1 MHLKIFFFSF
11 LLSLFTISSIYGRD
25 STLTTNSGR
34 KAKFTGLFWQRG
46 RVLQSNDFVRG
57 LNSLHDPIDDF
68 QAFSLR
74 FGWNT
79 TGKKIWQ
86 QLYHNPVY
94 GIRHIGYQVSEQS
107 GTWKT
112 HCPVWIFLLLRFSY
126 INKLALL
133 FDAGFGIT
141 LNWESFEVTDNT
153 YNIAIGAEQSVYI
166 DLGLKMEYRLT
177 NHWKLSAGASFTHF
191 SNGALKKPNMGINT
205 FAPKLSLAYYF
216 QPSPEYTKKYKIPD
230 HKPEN
235 SVSASLY
242 AGWKNVLYT
251 GSDADSITAFKG
263 VYYNV
268 YGLSTVF
275 NRQISHK
282 SKIGI
287 GTTIGYLGAA
297 NSSITLENGK
307 LDDNDA
313 SLREGIE
320 LSIYP
325 SYELM
330 INKLSLLIQPGFY
343 LYRYSYDKQTPIMYQ
358 RIGLK
363 YQIFKNMFA
372 GLNLHAYK
380 FYISDYIEWNIGYT
394 FK

>member
-1 MHLKIFFFSF
+1 
-11 LLSLFTISSIYGRD
+11 
-25 STLTTNSGR
+25 
-34 KAKFTGLFWQRG
+34 
-46 RVLQSNDFVRG
+46 
-57 LNSLHDPIDDF
+57 
-68 QAFSLR
+68 
-74 FGWNT
+74 
-79 TGKKIWQ
+79 
-86 QLYHNPVY
+86 
-94 GIRHIGYQVSEQS
+94 
-107 GTWKT
+107 
-112 HCPVWIFLLLRFSY
+112 
-126 INKLALL
+126 
-133 FDAGFGIT
+133 
-141 LNWESFEVTDNT
+141 
-153 YNIAIGAEQSVYI
+153 
-166 DLGLKMEYRLT
+166 
-177 NHWKLSAGASFTHF
+177 
-191 SNGALKKPNMGINT
+191 
-205 FAPKLSLAYYF
+205 
-216 QPSPEYTKKYKIPD
+216 
-230 HKPEN
+230 
-235 SVSASLY
+235 LY

-251 GSDADSITAFKG
+251 WSDADSITAFKG

-287 GTTIGYLGAA
+287 GATIGYLGAA

-330 INKLSLLIQPGFY
+330 INKLSLLIQPAFY

>member
-1 MHLKIFFFSF
+1 MSVKWIFFSGLIFI
-11 LLSLFTISSIYGRD
+11 LSLTRLYGQDSALIHKSIHK
-25 STLTTNSGR
+25 S
-34 KAKFTGLFWQRG
+34 KFIEASYQRG
-46 RVLQSNDFVRG
+46 KVLQTNDFVRG
-57 LNSLHDPIDDF
+57 LNRQHDPIDDF
-68 QAFSLR
+68 TAFSLR

-79 TGKKIWQ
+79 SGEKLWQ

-94 GIRHIGYQVSEQS
+94 GIGVSAIRFQNNPEL
-107 GTWKT
+107 GK
-112 HCPVWIFLLLRFSY
+112 PVALYGFFSTPLFLHQ
-126 INKLALL
+126 KLALL
-133 FDAGFGIT
+133 FDAGFGMT
-141 LNWESFEVTDNT
+141 FNWESFEVTDNT

-166 DLGLKMEYRLT
+166 DLGLKMEYRIT
-177 NHWKLSAGASFTHF
+177 DHWKLGAGASFTHF

-205 FAPKLSLAYYF
+205 FAPKLSLAYNF
-216 QPSPEYTKKYKIPD
+216 QPSTEFTKKDEIPD
-230 HKPEN
+230 HKSAN
-235 SVSASLY
+235 SISASFY

-251 GSDADSITAFKG
+251 GTDVDSVTAFKG

-268 YGLSTVF
+268 YGLSAVV

-282 SKIGI
+282 SKTGI
-287 GTTIGYLGAA
+287 GATIGYLGAA

-313 SLREGIE
+313 PLREGIE

-330 INKLSLLIQPGFY
+330 INKLSLIIQPGFY
-343 LYRYSYDKQTPIMYQ
+343 VYRYSYDKQTPVMYQ

-363 YQIFKNMFA
+363 YHFFNNMFA